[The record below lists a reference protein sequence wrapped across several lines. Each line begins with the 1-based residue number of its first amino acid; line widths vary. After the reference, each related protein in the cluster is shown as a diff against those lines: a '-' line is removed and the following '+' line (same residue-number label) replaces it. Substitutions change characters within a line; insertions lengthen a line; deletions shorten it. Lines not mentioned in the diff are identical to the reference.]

1 MSADRAPKP
10 ATCLSLPY
18 HLFSLLILDE
28 VDALLSSTSS
38 ANANNTLRNLFT
50 LPSTH
55 TQTTVRVIAIS
66 NSLDLTARR
75 SISSA
80 LAELSPDN
88 LSFTAY
94 GSKEMIAIVK
104 SRIAAVKADAVRDGR
119 DSVEIDE
126 KAIELVGRKV
136 EVSNGDLRMCLN
148 VMVEAVGTAEA
159 DWKRKSTAA
168 NNVNTPKGSTSTG
181 SYLEPVVPPTRVALH
196 HVLKALTSSIA
207 KLKANVASSSPSSGS
222 SGALDTK
229 VRSLNVQVKSI
240 LLALLV
246 ARQRVRLGLRP
257 AHVSAQSASYGTGN
271 SSGHGGSG
279 SQHANAIVNP
289 DRITLELLLP
299 TYTYLL
305 GHASSSLSPVGQ
317 TDFMDLLMQAEVI
330 GLVSLGSSSCPLTP
344 TKTPSRR
351 GNKRS
356 GSGKDRTVELM
367 VKDEDLVRSLGLAVS
382 TTTTTSGADGG
393 KVAALGVM
401 DSEMR
406 SMWTREETRWEK
418 AMEGKTR
425 QAETAERNAARG
437 QLGFDEV

>member
-1 MSADRAPKP
+1 M
-10 ATCLSLPY
+10 TLL
-18 HLFSLLILDE
+18 HSLLILDE
-28 VDALLSSTSS
+28 VDALLTSTSS

-50 LPSTH
+50 LPSTY
-55 TQTTVRVIAIS
+55 TQTTVRVVAIS

-104 SRIAAVKADAVRDGR
+104 SRIAAVKADAMRDGR
-119 DSVEIDE
+119 DVVELDE

-159 DWKRKSTAA
+159 DWKRKSAA
-168 NNVNTPKGSTSTG
+168 VAADIATPKGTFTTG
-181 SYLEPVVPPTRVALH
+181 QYLESIVPPTKVALH

-207 KLKANVASSSPSSGS
+207 KLKANVASSSPSGNGS
-222 SGALDTK
+222 AGGALDTK

-240 LLALLV
+240 LLALLI
-246 ARQRVRLGLRP
+246 ARQRIRLGLRP
-257 AHVSAQSASYGTGN
+257 AYVSAHSSFTTNNNSTASASNSNGN
-271 SSGHGGSG
+271 V
-279 SQHANAIVNP
+279 ITNP
-289 DRITLELLLP
+289 DRVTLELLLP

-305 GHASSSLSPVGQ
+305 NHASSSLPPVGQ

-351 GNKRS
+351 GKRS

-367 VKDEDLVRSLGLAVS
+367 VKDEDLVRSLGLTPPPTDA
-382 TTTTTSGADGG
+382 AG
-393 KVAALGVM
+393 KTLPAPALGVM
-401 DSEMR
+401 ESEMR
-406 SMWTREETRWEK
+406 GMWTREESRWK
-418 AMEGKTR
+418 RALEGKTR
-425 QAETAERNAARG
+425 QAETLERNASRG

>member
-1 MSADRAPKP
+1 M
-10 ATCLSLPY
+10 TLL
-18 HLFSLLILDE
+18 HSLLILDE
-28 VDALLSSTSS
+28 VDALLTSTSS

-50 LPSTH
+50 LPSTY
-55 TQTTVRVIAIS
+55 TQTTVRVVAIS

-104 SRIAAVKADAVRDGR
+104 SRVAAVKTDAMRDGR
-119 DSVEIDE
+119 DVVELDE

-159 DWKRKSTAA
+159 DWKRKSAA
-168 NNVNTPKGSTSTG
+168 GAADIATPKGTSTTG
-181 SYLEPVVPPTRVALH
+181 QYLEIIVPPTKVALH

-207 KLKANVASSSPSSGS
+207 KLKANVVSSSPSGNGS
-222 SGALDTK
+222 AGGALDTK

-240 LLALLV
+240 LLALLI

-257 AHVSAQSASYGTGN
+257 AYVSAQSSSFTTNNNSTASSSSSNGN
-271 SSGHGGSG
+271 V
-279 SQHANAIVNP
+279 ITNP
-289 DRITLELLLP
+289 DRVTLELLLP

-305 GHASSSLSPVGQ
+305 NHASSSLPPVGQ

-351 GNKRS
+351 GKRS

-367 VKDEDLVRSLGLAVS
+367 VKDEDLVRSLGLTPPPTDA
-382 TTTTTSGADGG
+382 AG
-393 KVAALGVM
+393 KTLPAPASGVM
-401 DSEMR
+401 ESEMR
-406 SMWTREETRWEK
+406 GMWTREESRWK
-418 AMEGKTR
+418 RALEGKTR
-425 QAETAERNAARG
+425 QAETLERNTSRG